1 MFECRLYLLNSD
13 TIDYLCTSLC
23 KSTLSFNLITYCPSR
38 GAGADPFA
46 LTDTSIL
53 AGAACLAF
61 FGAGRLAAVK
71 MIEAMA

>member
-1 MFECRLYLLNSD
+1 MYAPVCIKAPR
-13 TIDYLCTSLC
+13 CQV
-23 KSTLSFNLITYCPSR
+23 KTYCPSR

-61 FGAGRLAAVK
+61 FGAGCLAAVK
-71 MIEAMA
+71 MIEARA